1 MSLLI
6 EHKTYRVYAIIR
18 IVCVFALCVTW
29 GVQSQE
35 TIKKS
40 DKKIGLVLSGGG
52 AKGLAHIG
60 ALKVIEE
67 AGVKID
73 YIGGT
78 SMGAIIGALYASGYS
93 ADQLDSMFR
102 ATNFSKL
109 IQDNLPRSAKTF
121 YEKEDSERY
130 ALTLPFD
137 GFKVSVPPAYSGGQN
152 IYNEMVR
159 LLYHV
164 KDVKDFSKLP
174 IPFVCIATDIETGNE
189 VVFNSGYL
197 PEVIMAS
204 GTFPSLFEPVTIDG
218 KVLIDGGVVNNYP
231 IEKVR
236 DMGAD
241 IIIGVDVQHGL
252 SNRESL
258 LSATEILLQINNFQG
273 VADMVEKVEDT
284 DIYIKPEIEKY
295 TVIEFNKANEIVKTG
310 ELAAIAKYNEL
321 QQLSSE
327 IDNSKPIVAPIQATD
342 SIIINRLI
350 ISGDTTHTRGY
361 VKGKLRF
368 KLGEPI
374 TFNKLKQGIGNLSAT
389 GNFKTNRYKLISND
403 IGDDLILS
411 LDESANTAFFRVG
424 AHYDDLYKSAAIL
437 NFTKKNLLVIDDR
450 ASIDFILGDNPRY
463 NFEYYI
469 DKGSYW
475 SFGINSRYNNFEQ
488 EIAFDIIEDNFE
500 VPSGVNINNINL
512 DITDVTSHL
521 YIQTVLREEF
531 AFTLG
536 AEHKFLKFSTR
547 TLGDLTEGN
556 SLAGPSVVPVNDSRG
571 RTFFEKS
578 NFYSVFGR
586 LKLDTY
592 DDRYF
597 PSSGLFFDGDFHY
610 YILSSDFNENFKDFS
625 VSKARMGA
633 AFSIFKNLS
642 LNLETEGGFKL
653 GTSNVTSFDFVLG
666 GFGTDLVNNFI
677 PFYGYDFLSLPGN
690 SFVKAYGR
698 LDYEFTPKHHFL
710 GAANFANVDDDI
722 FRTGEWFTAPNYS
735 GFGLG
740 YGWESFLGPVQVMYS
755 WSPERD
761 RSNVFFSIGYWF

>member
-6 EHKTYRVYAIIR
+6 EHKTYRVSAILR

-29 GVQSQE
+29 SVQSQE

-40 DKKIGLVLSGGG
+40 NKKIGLVLSGGG

-189 VVFNSGYL
+189 VVLNSGYL

-295 TVIEFNKANEIVKTG
+295 TVIEFNKANEIVETG

-321 QQLSSE
+321 KQLSSE
-327 IDNSKPIVAPIQATD
+327 IDSSKPIVAPIKATD

-368 KLGEPI
+368 KLGQPI

-475 SFGINSRYNNFEQ
+475 SFGINSRYNDFEQ
-488 EIAFDIIEDNFE
+488 EIAFNLIEDNFE

-512 DITDVTSHL
+512 DITDVTNQL

-666 GFGTDLVNNFI
+666 GFGTNLVNNFI

-735 GFGLG
+735 GYGLG

-761 RSNVFFSIGYWF
+761 RSNIFFSIGYWF

>member
-1 MSLLI
+1 MGHLVVKGLL
-6 EHKTYRVYAIIR
+6 VL
-18 IVCVFALCVTW
+18 ALCFASSVRA
-29 GVQSQE
+29 QDSNL
-35 TIKKS
+35 S
-40 DKKIGLVLSGGG
+40 PNKKIGLVLSGGG

-78 SMGAIIGALYASGYS
+78 SMGAIIGALYASGYT
-93 ADQLDSMFR
+93 ADQLDSIFR
-102 ATNFSKL
+102 VTNFNKL

-137 GFKVSVPPAYSGGQN
+137 GFKVAVPPAYSGGQN

-164 KDVKDFSKLP
+164 RNVNDFSKLP
-174 IPFVCIATDIETGNE
+174 IPFVCIATDIETGKE

-231 IEKVR
+231 IDKVR

-252 SNRESL
+252 ADRESL
-258 LSATEILLQINNFQG
+258 LSATEILLQINNYQT
-273 VADMVEKVEDT
+273 VADMVEKAANT
-284 DIYIKPEIEKY
+284 DIYIKPKIEKY
-295 TVIEFNKANEIVKTG
+295 TVIEFNKGDEIVKTG

-321 QQLSSE
+321 QQVSSGVQRTKPKVVPFKE
-327 IDNSKPIVAPIQATD
+327 IDSLT
-342 SIIINRLI
+342 INRLL
-350 ISGDTTHTRGY
+350 ISGDTIHTRGY

-368 KLGEPI
+368 KLGTPI
-374 TFNKLKQGIGNLSAT
+374 TFGKLKQGMGSLSAT
-389 GNFKTNRYKLISND
+389 GNFKTNRYKLVSNGVGED
-403 IGDDLILS
+403 LS
-411 LDESANTAFFRVG
+411 LHLNESANTAFFRVG

-437 NFTKKNLLVIDDR
+437 NFTKKNLLTRDDR

-475 SFGINSRYNNFEQ
+475 SFGINSRYNDFEQ
-488 EIAFDIIEDNFE
+488 EIAFGIVEENFE
-500 VPSGVNINNINL
+500 VPSGININNINL
-512 DITDVTSHL
+512 DITDVTNQL

-547 TLGDLTEGN
+547 TLGDLTEIN
-556 SLAGPSVVPVNDSRG
+556 SSAESSVVPVNDSRG

-578 NFYSVFGR
+578 NFYSVFGG

-592 DDRYF
+592 DDKYF
-597 PSSGLFFDGDFHY
+597 PSKGLFFDGDFHY
-610 YILSSDFNENFKDFS
+610 YLFSSDFNGNFKDFS
-625 VSKARMGA
+625 VSKARMGG
-633 AFSIFKNLS
+633 AFSILKNLS

-666 GFGTDLVNNFI
+666 GFGANLVNNFV

-698 LDYEFTPKHHFL
+698 LDFEFAPRHHFL

-722 FRTGEWFTAPNYS
+722 FRTGEWFTTPNFS
-735 GFGLG
+735 GYGLS
-740 YGWESFLGPVQVMYS
+740 YGWESFLGPVQFIYS
-755 WSPERD
+755 WSPEID